1 MRAVISDAGR
11 PARGTAVVRFM
22 YAHLGSDEGR
32 VGMDERA
39 EASED
44 GITIASAAAGDVPL
58 LRRLIFEL
66 ADYEHLSAECEADE
80 ALLAEWLFGP
90 RAVAEALVARFRGEP
105 AGMALFFRSFSTFKT
120 LPGLYLEDLF
130 VRPHLRGRGVGRAL
144 MVHLA
149 RLARE
154 RGYAR
159 FEWSVLDWNE
169 PALRFYRALGAVP
182 LEDWTMW
189 RLTGDALREV

>member
-1 MRAVISDAGR
+1 MGE
-11 PARGTAVVRFM
+11 
-22 YAHLGSDEGR
+22 YDEGF
-32 VGMDERA
+32 A
-39 EASED
+39 D
-44 GITIASAAAGDVPL
+44 GIAIEPATVADVPL
-58 LRRLIFEL
+58 LRQLIFEL
-66 ADYEHLSAECEADE
+66 AEYEHLSAECEADE

-90 RAVAEALVARFRGEP
+90 QAVAEALVAHYRGES

-144 MVHLA
+144 MLRLA
-149 RLARE
+149 RVARE

-169 PALRFYRALGAVP
+169 PALRFYRVLGAVP
-182 LEDWTMW
+182 LGDWTMW
-189 RLTGDALREV
+189 RLSGDALRQL

>member
-1 MRAVISDAGR
+1 MNERR
-11 PARGTAVVRFM
+11 EQC
-22 YAHLGSDEGR
+22 DEGIDIEPAT
-32 VGMDERA
+32 VA
-39 EASED
+39 
-44 GITIASAAAGDVPL
+44 DVPL
-58 LRRLIFEL
+58 LKQLIFEL
-66 ADYEHLSAECEADE
+66 AEYEHLSAECEADE

-90 RAVAEALVARFRGEP
+90 RAAAEALVARYRGEP

-130 VRPHLRGRGVGRAL
+130 VRPHLRGRGIGRAL

-149 RLARE
+149 RLTRE

-169 PALRFYRALGAVP
+169 PATRFYRALGAVP
-182 LEDWTMW
+182 LQDWTMW
-189 RLTGDALREV
+189 RLSGEALRALPSAPRSNRGSPGSQ

>member
-1 MRAVISDAGR
+1 MCEC
-11 PARGTAVVRFM
+11 
-22 YAHLGSDEGR
+22 DEGF
-32 VGMDERA
+32 
-39 EASED
+39 ED
-44 GITIASAAAGDVPL
+44 GIAIAPATVADVPL
-58 LRRLIFEL
+58 LRQLVFEL
-66 ADYEHLSAECEADE
+66 AEYEHLSAECEADE

-90 RAVAEALVARFRGEP
+90 RAVAEALVARYRGEP

-130 VRPHLRGRGVGRAL
+130 VRPHLRGRGIGRAL
-144 MVHLA
+144 MLRLA
-149 RLARE
+149 RVARE

-169 PALRFYRALGAVP
+169 PALRFYRTLGAVP

-189 RLTGDALREV
+189 RLSGDALRDL

>member
-1 MRAVISDAGR
+1 
-11 PARGTAVVRFM
+11 
-22 YAHLGSDEGR
+22 
-32 VGMDERA
+32 MDEHA
-39 EASED
+39 EQPVE
-44 GITIASAAAGDVPL
+44 GISIVPAAIADAPL
-58 LRRLIFEL
+58 LRQLIFEL
-66 ADYEHLSAECEADE
+66 AEYEHLTTECEADE
-80 ALLAEWLFGP
+80 VLLAEWLFGP
-90 RAVAEALVARFRGEP
+90 RAVAEALVARYWGEP

-130 VRPHLRGRGVGRAL
+130 VRPHVRGRGVGRAL

-169 PALRFYRALGAVP
+169 PALRFYRALGAEP

-189 RLTGDALREV
+189 RLSGEALREL